1 MFHSHSLL
9 HRASLFLVPTALV
22 LIFGASAWEVA
33 EDRLLAI
40 DQLAA
45 SLAAALPVSVAVPL
59 GQALSA
65 LPRITAPILLF
76 WLLFHRKRRE
86 ALLVEGTSAAAL
98 AMAEILKL
106 VFLRPRPEMMLAA
119 ATNASFPSGHTT
131 VAFAVAMACALLWLH
146 EHAGRGRKVPALLIA
161 SAILVGAGRI
171 ILGVHLASDVIAG
184 AAFGTLVSWL
194 GYQLFSGA
202 GRRTARAFSP
212 GQKGHAWSA

>member
-1 MFHSHSLL
+1 MVHIYSLIL
-9 HRASLFLVPTALV
+9 CIAPHLVPTALA
-22 LIFGASAWEVA
+22 LIFAACSWEVS
-33 EDRLLAI
+33 EGHPLAI

-65 LPRITAPILLF
+65 LPRITAPNLLF

-86 ALLVEGTSAAAL
+86 ALLVAGTSAAAL

-131 VAFAVAMACALLWLH
+131 IAFALATACALLWLH
-146 EHAGRGRKVPALLIA
+146 EHAGRGWKVLALLIA

-184 AAFGTLVSWL
+184 AALGTLVSWL

-212 GQKGHAWSA
+212 DQEGHACA